1 MLHIQ
6 DIPLRRRLL
15 MANVTMV
22 LVPVCILTLL
32 GLLLFQGLRFSAQ
45 QSDLAT
51 LWPEKGPALSIQY
64 TVSSLRVKAEHPGP
78 LKLKDLKEDCRTLED
93 LGIAT
98 AIIRDGRT
106 MYVTPGSNA
115 TSLAE
120 RVLSKSGGQNTAM
133 IWDGDGFFL
142 RYTALHTGTT
152 VIASGPMPFIA
163 KSGIRAGL
171 AKGVLQ
177 GLLIVIIVTAS
188 AIIIACG
195 LILSHLLSR
204 QILQPLET
212 LRQAAAEIEKG
223 NLDYPIPSTFRDELG
238 RTCLAFD
245 HMRRQLKSAR
255 EAQQR
260 YEKNRKELIAGIS
273 HDLSTPLTLLKGYA
287 SGILEGIARTE
298 EKKQRYVT
306 QIYQNACTMEK
317 LVEQLFLFSKLDLG
331 QVSFSLTPVSL
342 SSYMEDYTGE
352 NRQRLSERG
361 LDLTCRTTGR
371 ACVQLD
377 RAQFQRVVENILE
390 NSIKYK
396 DKPKVAMEIT
406 VTDGPDQVRLVF
418 ADHGPGVAPPFL
430 PRLFDSFYR
439 TDAARTDV
447 KKGSGLGLAIVRQII
462 EGMNGTISAGETPGG
477 GLSIIITL
485 PAAAKESEYEKN
497 THH

>member
-1 MLHIQ
+1 
-6 DIPLRRRLL
+6 
-15 MANVTMV
+15 
-22 LVPVCILTLL
+22 
-32 GLLLFQGLRFSAQ
+32 
-45 QSDLAT
+45 
-51 LWPEKGPALSIQY
+51 
-64 TVSSLRVKAEHPGP
+64 
-78 LKLKDLKEDCRTLED
+78 
-93 LGIAT
+93 
-98 AIIRDGRT
+98 
-106 MYVTPGSNA
+106 
-115 TSLAE
+115 
-120 RVLSKSGGQNTAM
+120 
-133 IWDGDGFFL
+133 
-142 RYTALHTGTT
+142 
-152 VIASGPMPFIA
+152 
-163 KSGIRAGL
+163 
-171 AKGVLQ
+171 
-177 GLLIVIIVTAS
+177 
-188 AIIIACG
+188 
-195 LILSHLLSR
+195 
-204 QILQPLET
+204 
-212 LRQAAAEIEKG
+212 
-223 NLDYPIPSTFRDELG
+223 
-238 RTCLAFD
+238 
-245 HMRRQLKSAR
+245 
-255 EAQQR
+255 
-260 YEKNRKELIAGIS
+260 
-273 HDLSTPLTLLKGYA
+273 
-287 SGILEGIARTE
+287 
-298 EKKQRYVT
+298 
-306 QIYQNACTMEK
+306 MEK

-371 ACVQLD
+371 SCVQLD

-396 DKPKVAMEIT
+396 DKPQVAMEIT